1 MAEEESHRVVLNL
14 YDLSCGLAR
23 QFSTAL
29 LGKAIEG
36 IWHTGIVV
44 YDNEYYYGGGI
55 YHSLSG
61 NTPFGTPIHVIDLGI
76 THVPKDVFETY
87 LTEISPRYTAESY
100 SLLGHNCNNFS
111 NEVAQF
117 LVGSTIP
124 EYILQLPN
132 EVRSSPMGRLMLP
145 MIQNLETTLKSGSVP
160 KVPHI
165 SHHQPTTTSAPIS
178 ALDSN
183 VEESPDC
190 DVELSGGDSSNATKR
205 QTAKQNATKDLTHLS
220 IEPAAGVGQQKFPG
234 KTVDESLVND
244 AHVMLEDRIK
254 GEFTSIMA
262 TGKYRASEAAA
273 LAVKRVMSKYN
284 RHTSTAASQH

>member
-1 MAEEESHRVVLNL
+1 MFVL
-14 YDLSCGLAR
+14 S
-23 QFSTAL
+23 
-29 LGKAIEG
+29 
-36 IWHTGIVV
+36 V
-44 YDNEYYYGGGI
+44 
-55 YHSLSG
+55 
-61 NTPFGTPIHVIDLGI
+61 
-76 THVPKDVFETY
+76 
-87 LTEISPRYTAESY
+87 
-100 SLLGHNCNNFS
+100 
-111 NEVAQF
+111 
-117 LVGSTIP
+117 
-124 EYILQLPN
+124 
-132 EVRSSPMGRLMLP
+132 P